1 MPRRDPHSALEEAI
15 KGLYGGSVPGD
26 IPKRWER
33 FSDVAILP
41 QGSFEGGGWSA
52 DLALWEAVADA
63 LGAKRLARMGEV
75 SGEFRKPSV
84 ELLLGDTDWVVRK
97 ENGISYGYSM
107 QSQMWS
113 KGNHRE
119 RMRMGE
125 VVKEGEAVVD
135 LFAGIGYY
143 SIPALVHGGAGVVH
157 SCEWNPDALYAL
169 RWNLEENGI
178 EEKRYVIHEGDCR
191 VTTESL
197 AGVADRVFL
206 GLLPSS
212 EEGLVPAMRVL
223 SPIGGTLHVHGAP
236 PGDLDSWV
244 EGLFSSICSLRPGSE
259 LTHTLV
265 KVKSYKPHVWHVVAD
280 ILVA

>member
-1 MPRRDPHSALEEAI
+1 MPGRNPHSILEEAI
-15 KGLYGGSVPGD
+15 KELYGGSVPGE

-33 FSDVAILP
+33 FADVAILP
-41 QGSFEGGGWSA
+41 QGSFEGDGWPPP
-52 DLALWEAVADA
+52 DGALWDAVAGA

-75 SGEFRKPSV
+75 SGELRKPSV

-97 ENGISYGYSM
+97 ESGISYGYSM
-107 QSQMWS
+107 KSQMFS
-113 KGNHRE
+113 KGNTSERE
-119 RMRMGE
+119 RMGEGVQEGE
-125 VVKEGEAVVD
+125 VVVD

-143 SIPALVHGGAGVVH
+143 SIPALVHGRARLVH
-157 SCEWNPDALYAL
+157 SCEWNPSALSSL

-178 EEKRYVIHEGDCR
+178 EDRCVIHEGDCR
-191 VTTESL
+191 ITTESL

-212 EEGLVPAMRVL
+212 EEGLEPAMRVL
-223 SPIGGTLHVHGAP
+223 SPSGGTLHVHGAP

-244 EGLFSSICSLRPGSE
+244 EGLFSSISSLRPGSE
-259 LTHTLV
+259 LSHTLV
-265 KVKSYKPHVWHVVAD
+265 RVKSYKPRVWHVVAD

>member
-1 MPRRDPHSALEEAI
+1 MPREDPHSALEEAI

-41 QGSFEGGGWSA
+41 QGAFEGGGWSA
-52 DLALWEAVADA
+52 DRSLWEAVAGA

-75 SGEFRKPSV
+75 SGNFRKPSV

-113 KGNHRE
+113 KGNHQE
-119 RMRMGE
+119 RRRMGE
-125 VVKEGEAVVD
+125 VVQEGEAVVD

-143 SIPALVHGGAGVVH
+143 SVPALVHGGAGVVH
-157 SCEWNPDALYAL
+157 SCEWNPDALSAL
-169 RWNLEENGI
+169 RWNLEENGV
-178 EEKRYVIHEGDCR
+178 EDRCVIHEGDCR

-212 EEGLVPAMRVL
+212 EDGLEPAMRVL
-223 SPIGGTLHVHGAP
+223 SPSGGTLHVHGAP

-244 EGLFSSICSLRPGSE
+244 EGLFSSICSLRPGSD
-259 LTHTLV
+259 LSHTLV
-265 KVKSYKPHVWHVVAD
+265 RVKSYKPRVWHFVAD